1 MSFQYLQNKNICYL
15 CKSSHLK
22 NNDRGISYFMRRTN
36 KENRKLNF
44 NSFIFST
51 CLCGNAHELCLLK
64 KIYMEQSIKCNT
76 CQLDYPFLIVERKKS
91 FFQIILDEKKRIF
104 QILIILLFLIG
115 LIVLL
120 VFNVFITYPKEYSFW
135 REIIFSLSSLLIFI
149 SMCILTKQ
157 VLSIN
162 KTILIEKV
170 FFNSNSNSFKDY
182 IQLKLN
188 SDTNNNP
195 KKDLNHSNKRSYKG
209 TIIDIDCTKI
219 FKYSTNNN
227 LYNIYKSD
235 NTNDEDEKSKCL
247 YLILYAINKKFD
259 FSLKESIQFNILSKF
274 YYLSNKKKD
283 NKCINDIPSYE
294 NRKKKK
300 KNLELTNIENLENLE
315 TVNNELHAHIDN
327 SVSVMIN
334 ESHGLLNL
342 NSNNRLST
350 IQTTN
355 YENVNNKEKQRE
367 SVYMNVNKLDKDNTS
382 NINNTPNHPFSLTQD
397 IPSHLT
403 NATTKNK
410 NIDINMNNSNDD
422 RIYSDILFMDGKDL
436 VLDIS
441 DDDFQEDNKFH
452 FNDSFVLT

>member
-1 MSFQYLQNKNICYL
+1 MSFQNLQNKNICYL

-22 NNDRGISYFMRRTN
+22 NNDRGISHFIRRTN
-36 KENRKLNF
+36 KENRKFNF

-76 CQLDYPFLIVERKKS
+76 CQLNYPFLIVERKKS
-91 FFQIILDEKKRIF
+91 IFRIILDKKINIF
-104 QILIILLFLIG
+104 QVLIIILFIIGLIIL
-115 LIVLL
+115 V

-135 REIIFSLSSLLIFI
+135 REVIFSLSSLLIFI
-149 SMCILTKQ
+149 SIFILTKQ
-157 VLSIN
+157 ILSIN

-182 IQLKLN
+182 IQLKVN
-188 SDTNNNP
+188 SDPNNNP
-195 KKDLNHSNKRSYKG
+195 KKELSHSNKRIYKG
-209 TIIDIDCTKI
+209 IIIDIDCTKI
-219 FKYSTNNN
+219 LKYSTNNN
-227 LYNIYKSD
+227 LYNIFKSD

-247 YLILYAINKKFD
+247 YLILYTINKKFD
-259 FSLKESIQFNILSKF
+259 FSYKESIQFNILSKF

-283 NKCINDIPSYE
+283 TKCINDIPSYE

-300 KNLELTNIENLENLE
+300 KNLELTYNENIE

-327 SVSVMIN
+327 SMSVMIN
-334 ESHGLLNL
+334 ESHALLNL

-355 YENVNNKEKQRE
+355 YENVNNKEKQIE
-367 SVYMNVNKLDKDNTS
+367 SVHINVNKVDKEKDNTS
-382 NINNTPNHPFSLTQD
+382 NINNTPNHPLSLTQD
-397 IPSHLT
+397 IPSHIT

-422 RIYSDILFMDGKDL
+422 RIYSEIIFGDGKDL